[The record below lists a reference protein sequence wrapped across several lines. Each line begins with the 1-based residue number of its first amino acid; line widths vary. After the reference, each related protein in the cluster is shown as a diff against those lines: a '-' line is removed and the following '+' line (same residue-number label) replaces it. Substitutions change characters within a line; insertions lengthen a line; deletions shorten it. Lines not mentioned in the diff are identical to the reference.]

1 MVGQADQPVPCRCR
15 QLPTLNYQLS
25 TALTRI
31 FSLAFFTGFSG
42 AMMPGPLL
50 ALTIGQVAASGFMA
64 AMWLITGHALL
75 ELLLLL
81 FLVLGLRVVL
91 ARPKIR
97 GGIGLIG
104 GVALLYMGLDMV
116 RSAAALQLGQADAA
130 SPLNQGEAMSAP
142 MLLLAGAAVSLAN
155 PYFTGWWATIGV
167 GQLAH
172 TGPQT
177 RREYLAFY
185 LGHELSDYV
194 WYAFVAV
201 LIVGAREW
209 LAGAWYNWLVGSCG
223 AAVAA
228 LALWFLYNGIRL
240 LRPAGK

>member
-1 MVGQADQPVPCRCR
+1 V
-15 QLPTLNYQLS
+15 
-25 TALTRI
+25 TRI
-31 FSLAFFTGFSG
+31 FGLAFLTGFSG

-50 ALTIGQVAASGFMA
+50 ALTIGQVAATGFMA
-64 AMWLITGHALL
+64 AIWLITGHALL
-75 ELLLLL
+75 ELVLLL

-104 GVALLYMGLDMV
+104 GVALFYMGLDMV
-116 RSAAALQLGQADAA
+116 RHAAAVRIGLAEGQA
-130 SPLNQGEAMSAP
+130 MSVP

-177 RREYLAFY
+177 RGEYAAFY
-185 LGHELSDYV
+185 IGHELSDYV
-194 WYAFVAV
+194 WYAFVGA
-201 LIVGAREW
+201 LIIGAREW
-209 LAGAWYNWLVGSCG
+209 LAGAWYNWLVALCG
-223 AAVAA
+223 VAVTA
-228 LALWFLYNGIRL
+228 LALWFLVTGAKL
-240 LRPAGK
+240 LRQPAVAVDPAL